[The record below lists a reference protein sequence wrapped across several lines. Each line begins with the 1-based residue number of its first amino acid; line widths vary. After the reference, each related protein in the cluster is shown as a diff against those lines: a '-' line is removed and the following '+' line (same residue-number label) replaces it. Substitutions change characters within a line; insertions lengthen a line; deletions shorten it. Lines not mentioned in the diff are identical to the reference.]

1 LLLFFLQKEEA
12 VSSARS
18 EDREE
23 VWKAEETRYEI
34 DVPEM
39 ERAWGWE
46 CLMTAAQ
53 HWSPVGLVAIRVCG
67 FSSPS
72 AAGVGAQA
80 MQKRPLIRLYIS
92 SPDY

>member
-1 LLLFFLQKEEA
+1 M
-12 VSSARS
+12 SSAKS

-53 HWSPVGLVAIRVCG
+53 HWEASWVSHYQSVWVLQPLQLCG
-67 FSSPS
+67 GTGYAETGFNCF
-72 AAGVGAQA
+72 
-80 MQKRPLIRLYIS
+80 YIVL
-92 SPDY
+92 PG